1 MNRGPITIR
10 YARALFELAKERNEL
25 DRLYQDSKLLLDHC
39 LKVRDFCAF
48 LNNPVIKASQKKN
61 VLKKVLSGE
70 QHPLMIRFL
79 DLIIDKNRE
88 NFLHDI
94 IISFEDL
101 YKKHKGIRSV
111 KVITAVKMDLDY
123 MDKLQIYLERE
134 FDRPVEIQNQVKPD
148 IIGGVILVVDEE
160 IIDNSIGHQIKL
172 LRNKLLS

>member
-25 DRLYQDSKLLLDHC
+25 DRLYHDSKLLLDHC
-39 LKVRDFCAF
+39 LTVRDFCAF
-48 LNNPVIKASQKKN
+48 LENPVIMPSQKKN

-94 IISFEDL
+94 IVSFEDL
-101 YKKHKGIRSV
+101 YKKYKGIRSV
-111 KVITAVKMDLDY
+111 KVITAVKMERDY
-123 MDKLQIYLERE
+123 LNKLQIYLERE
-134 FDRPVEIQNQVKPD
+134 FEGPIEMQDQVKPD
-148 IIGGVILVVDEE
+148 IIGGVILVVDEK
-160 IIDNSIGHQIKL
+160 IIDNSIAHQIKV